1 MLKHLTIIEGFTF
14 HSGRLEIILR
24 YELNCHEGRW
34 VSGCSFEGKIPSDGN
49 ASVIGKVIDL
59 LEIIV
64 VPFVGR
70 NRAAEEYGF
79 APDLKILWPIVL
91 RLSDCI
97 GCPIPNP
104 VESKI
109 HTNFD
114 FIFVPITI
122 RLRAAGSEICLV
134 YVTLCCCL
142 LQELCNSLNPIS
154 VLCVIFV
161 VLFVVN
167 ERLRRWLPFQV
178 IIWRKRSKPHTRML
192 PDQVCVLWTL
202 GQLWQDSVE
211 DCPTNGPESGQAAV
225 EANVEEDDEAP
236 RRTSSVD
243 ESFLLSIHNVFAPML
258 LGRFPIVHSDSFFF
272 PSWFRDFLVLWLSI
286 GRLRCVFGLSLYF
299 FGGVLGHD
307 GHRVA
312 LSCLGINVCNIGTR

>member
-1 MLKHLTIIEGFTF
+1 M
-14 HSGRLEIILR
+14 
-24 YELNCHEGRW
+24 
-34 VSGCSFEGKIPSDGN
+34 SGCSFEGKIPSDGN
-49 ASVIGKVIDL
+49 ASVIGKVVDL
-59 LEIIV
+59 LEIIR

-70 NRAAEEYGF
+70 NSAIEEYEI
-79 APDLKILWPIVL
+79 APDLKILWPIIL
-91 RLSDCI
+91 RLGDGI
-97 GCPIPNP
+97 GCPIPKP

-109 HTNFD
+109 HANFD

-134 YVTLCCCL
+134 YVALRCCL
-142 LQELCNSLNPIS
+142 LQKLFNSFNPIS

-161 VLFVVN
+161 VLIVVN

-178 IIWRKRSKPHTRML
+178 IIWRKRSKPHARML

-202 GQLWQDSVE
+202 GQLWQDSGE

-243 ESFLLSIHNVFAPML
+243 ESFLLGIQNVLTPML
-258 LGRFPIVHSDSFFF
+258 LRRFPIVHPDSSFF
-272 PSWFRDFLVLWLSI
+272 PSWFRGFYVLWLSI
-286 GRLRCVFGLSLYF
+286 GRLSCVFGLSIYF
-299 FGGVLGHD
+299 FGGVLSHD
-307 GHRVA
+307 AHRV
-312 LSCLGINVCNIGTR
+312 SLGCCR